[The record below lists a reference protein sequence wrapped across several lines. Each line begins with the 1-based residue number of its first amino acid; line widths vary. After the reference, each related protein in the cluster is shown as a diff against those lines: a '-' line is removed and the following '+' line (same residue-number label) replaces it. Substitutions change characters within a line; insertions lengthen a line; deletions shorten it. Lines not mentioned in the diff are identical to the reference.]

1 MLPNKTTTDLKYKKM
16 YITSKSSWVLL
27 LLSLAFSCRSG
38 ESVDSPLQVATL
50 GATGITSTEAT
61 CRGRISGKKENISA
75 LGIELFHHKD
85 TVLHQRTNIPTGDE
99 FSFKL
104 SGLIPASS
112 YQFRAFA
119 NNGTMY
125 YGEMMN
131 FTTAQPAIVAPYV
144 PLADPFILCHEGVYY
159 AYGTHSDDGF
169 PVYTSHD
176 LVLWKRHSTLALSK
190 DNSYGNQWFWAP
202 EVYYRPENK
211 TFYMYYSAEEHI
223 CVATSQSP
231 LGPFTQK
238 EKQPMRTAEKSID
251 NTLFI
256 DDDGTPYLFFVRFTN
271 GNVIWSVEL
280 ESDWMTVRENTLK
293 MCVEATAG
301 WERIQARVAEGPSVI
316 KRNGVYY
323 LLYSA
328 NDYQSQ
334 DYGVGYATANAPG
347 NAWEKAPENP
357 ILRRPNANLVGT
369 GHGAIFKDND
379 GNLRYVFHAHSDL
392 VTIHPRKMYIT
403 GLIFGDDGKIRMDK
417 DNIISPSEYN

>member
-1 MLPNKTTTDLKYKKM
+1 
-16 YITSKSSWVLL
+16 
-27 LLSLAFSCRSG
+27 
-38 ESVDSPLQVATL
+38 
-50 GATGITSTEAT
+50 
-61 CRGRISGKKENISA
+61 
-75 LGIELFHHKD
+75 
-85 TVLHQRTNIPTGDE
+85 
-99 FSFKL
+99 
-104 SGLIPASS
+104 
-112 YQFRAFA
+112 
-119 NNGTMY
+119 
-125 YGEMMN
+125 MMN
-131 FTTAQPAIVAPYV
+131 FTTAQPAIIASYV
-144 PLADPFILCHEGVYY
+144 PLADPFILCYEGVYY
-159 AYGTHSDDGF
+159 AYGTNSDDGI
-169 PVYTSHD
+169 PVYTSYD

-190 DNSYGNQWFWAP
+190 DNSYGDRWFWAP

-223 CVATSQSP
+223 CVATAKSP
-231 LGPFTQK
+231 LGPFLQN

-280 ESDWMTVRENTLK
+280 ESDWMTVRENTLT

-316 KRNGVYY
+316 KRNGTYY

-334 DYGVGYATANAPG
+334 DYGVGYATANALG
-347 NAWEKAPENP
+347 GAWEKAPENP

-392 VTIHPRKMYIT
+392 TTIHPRKMYIT
-403 GLIFGDDGKIRMDK
+403 GLVINADGKIGMDK

>member
-1 MLPNKTTTDLKYKKM
+1 MLLNKK
-16 YITSKSSWVLL
+16 INIISKSSLILL
-27 LLSLAFSCRSG
+27 MLSLAFGCRSG

-50 GATGITSTEAT
+50 DATGITSTEIT
-61 CRGRISGKKENISA
+61 CRGSISGKKENISA
-75 LGIELFHHKD
+75 FGIELLRNND
-85 TVLHQRTNIPTGDE
+85 TVLHQRTNIPSGDE
-99 FSFKL
+99 FSFKI

-112 YQFRAFA
+112 YQFRAFV
-119 NNGTMY
+119 NDGTMH
-125 YGEMMN
+125 YGEMKN
-131 FTTAQPAIVAPYV
+131 FTTKQPETVAPYV

-159 AYGTHSDDGF
+159 AYGTNSDNGI
-169 PVYTSHD
+169 PVYISHD
-176 LVLWKRHSTLALSK
+176 LVLWKPHSTLALSK
-190 DNSYGNQWFWAP
+190 ENSYGDKWFWAP

-238 EKQPMRTAEKSID
+238 EKQPMRTTEKSID

-280 ESDWMTVRENTLK
+280 ESDWVTVRENTLK
-293 MCVEATAG
+293 MCVEAVAG

-334 DYGVGYATANAPG
+334 DYGVGYATASALG
-347 NAWEKAPENP
+347 NTWEKAPENP
-357 ILRRPNANLVGT
+357 ILRKPNAELVGT
-369 GHGAIFKDND
+369 GHGAVFKDND
-379 GNLRYVFHAHSDL
+379 GNLRYVFHAHSDR

-403 GLIFGDDGKIRMDK
+403 GLVIDTDGKIRMDK
-417 DNIISPSEYN
+417 DNIISPSEYK